1 MPNIISELNLVQLL
15 QQQILRLVPENK
27 DNNTFFSVIKYSS
40 VICGKLWY
48 VAKYRNLHK
57 YVAC

>member
-40 VICGKLWY
+40 VICGKL
-48 VAKYRNLHK
+48 
-57 YVAC
+57 